1 MLSQLFTAL
10 SRLKSPKP
18 SQMESSKSS
27 ASSVSLPPQSPE
39 LSSKASWILKATDQI
54 KEDEGCVLY
63 AYDDHLGYS
72 TIGYGRLI
80 DRRKGGGIS
89 QDEALYLLKNDV
101 SSRLEALKKSIDW
114 LDQLDDARKAVLLN
128 MSFQLGLAGLMKFK
142 NTLAYVESGDY
153 ENAAANML
161 KSKWAQQTPQRA
173 QRLAEQMRTGQWV
186 Y

>member
-89 QDEALYLLKNDV
+89 QDEAEYLLNND
-101 SSRLEALKKSIDW
+101 IDRVMDELSW
-114 LDQLDDARKAVLLN
+114 KLSWYDTLDDARQAVLLN
-128 MSFQLGLAGLMKFK
+128 MAFQLGVAGLLKFK
-142 NTLAYVESGDY
+142 NTLAYIEAGDY

-161 KSKWAQQTPQRA
+161 KSKWATQTPARA
-173 QRLAEQMRTGQWV
+173 KRMADQMRTGQWQS
-186 Y
+186 

>member
-1 MLSQLFTAL
+1 MLSQLLSIL
-10 SRLKSPKP
+10 SRIPSPATSTAKSSEP
-18 SQMESSKSS
+18 SVSS
-27 ASSVSLPPQSPE
+27 ASSPAPSPE
-39 LSSKASWILKATDQI
+39 SSSKVSWILKATDQI

-89 QDEALYLLKNDV
+89 QEEALYLLKNDV
-101 SSRLEALKKSIDW
+101 SSKLESLKKSIDW

-128 MSFQLGLAGLMKFK
+128 MSFQLGIAGLMKFK
-142 NTLAYVESGDY
+142 NTLAYIEAGDY
-153 ENAAANML
+153 ENAAAGML
-161 KSKWAQQTPQRA
+161 NSKWASQTPNRV